1 MIYDMLCFAYCPEPQ
16 VPQEIIFMITLR
28 YIVISL
34 FIIAFHSYL
43 KLVLLFSYLFCS
55 YHFFSMVNPLRV
67 GLCPREQLSLYK
79 AGHLP
84 T

>member
-1 MIYDMLCFAYCPEPQ
+1 MICFALLIALNLKFHRKLF
-16 VPQEIIFMITLR
+16 VITLR
-28 YIVISL
+28 YLVIS
-34 FIIAFHSYL
+34 FFFIAFHSYL